1 MDTDRPRDVLDL
13 PLAHIL
19 EREGEFIAYLVADD
33 AADTNSARFR
43 QGFEPCR
50 DINAGALD
58 VAPVLND
65 VAEIDSHAQFDA
77 TIRRHIGVSLGHRAL
92 YFDGAAY
99 RVDDTAKLDQ

>member
-33 AADTNSARFR
+33 AADTNSAWFR

-50 DINAGALD
+50 DINAVAID
-58 VAPVLND
+58 VASVLND

-92 YFDGAAY
+92 HFDGTTH
-99 RVDDTAKLDQ
+99 RVDDAGELD